1 MYGLNDCDRLF
12 MDDRFAESI
21 DLDVQDLVVHKHT
34 PYVVIL
40 VKVAEQ
46 WTKSHGGSLPSTR
59 EEKKEFKVY
68 MFGSLFLCWLLYFVN
83 YFLNCFSEKSDL
95 VVSQTFRTF
104 LKPG

>member
-21 DLDVQDLVVHKHT
+21 DLDVQDVVVHKHT

-68 MFGSLFLCWLLYFVN
+68 IFGSLFLCWLLYFVN
-83 YFLNCFSEKSDL
+83 YFLKL
-95 VVSQTFRTF
+95 LFR
-104 LKPG
+104 KK